1 MRIDEFG
8 KKVFLLIKQKM
19 LIKTILKVL
28 NNRIVKVL
36 KVLNNRIESR
46 RIRRLANKYL
56 SYYLDDLSRSLIE
69 VKLITWETWNFTNIL
84 SKYIELGYDKWNIPE
99 LERYDESKVFY
110 VSGNGDCYEYCILL
124 LKHSKY
130 SDRTKIIG
138 QDISIFENA
147 KCDSVLIAIAEN
159 GNDQQELTNEL
170 KDRFPNR
177 IIHPLPYKKLIGT
190 FGWQYFDVF
199 SPKEEEVFINAGAF
213 QGETDID
220 FVKWTNNA
228 YKKIYMFEPIKDN
241 VDICRKVYEENN
253 IERVEIFCK
262 GTWSYTGVL
271 HFTQGENSQGAITE
285 SGDARIDVI
294 SIDDAVKRVGD
305 RGGVT
310 FLKMDIEGAE
320 LRALQG
326 ARETIL
332 RGKPRMAIC
341 IYHKRTDLYEIPQ
354 YLLSLVPEYRFKVRQ
369 YASNNW
375 ETVLYAA
382 IEGDW

>member
-19 LIKTILKVL
+19 LIKTIFKVL

-110 VSGNGDCYEYCILL
+110 VSGNGDCYEYCVLL

-177 IIHPLPYKKLIGT
+177 IIHPLPYRKLIGT

-220 FVKWTNNA
+220 FVKWTNNT

-271 HFTQGENSQGAITE
+271 HFKQRENSQGAITE

-294 SIDDAVKRVGD
+294 SIDEAVKRVGD
-305 RGGVT
+305 RGGGGNI
-310 FLKMDIEGAE
+310 FENG
-320 LRALQG
+320 
-326 ARETIL
+326 
-332 RGKPRMAIC
+332 
-341 IYHKRTDLYEIPQ
+341 
-354 YLLSLVPEYRFKVRQ
+354 YRRC
-369 YASNNW
+369 
-375 ETVLYAA
+375 
-382 IEGDW
+382 